1 MRNLMDNDQT
11 YTVETQTPLYT
22 LDWYIKWV
30 SSFVVLAAVMCR
42 SIEEV
47 PKIYDISLSLVGTA
61 GWLWVGLLWHDRA
74 LILLNGVLVFVL
86 TAGLVR
92 YFL

>member
-1 MRNLMDNDQT
+1 MDNDQT

-22 LDWYIKWV
+22 IDWYVKWF
-30 SSFVVLAAVMCR
+30 SSFVVLAAVLCR

-47 PKIYDISLSLVGTA
+47 PKIYDMVLSLVGTG
-61 GWLWVGLLWHDRA
+61 GWLYVGLAWHDRA

-86 TAGLVR
+86 AAGVVR